1 MVDKM
6 IDMKLIVIIVEK
18 VVNNGNELLNFQ

>member
-6 IDMKLIVIIVEK
+6 IDMKLTVIMVEK

>member
-1 MVDKM
+1 MGDKM